1 MTEIS
6 RPESDISPL
15 PNVFQTIKFVD
26 PNDANWR
33 GGGYIVSASQ
43 CEVMTD
49 ATFASGG
56 GYFAVNY
63 LAETLGATTGNIP
76 PKADKYS
83 YNPMLVVEPAQD
95 LTDGSGKRHID
106 LYTVDSADYSEK
118 FMQHF
123 SVSQA
128 GGEGGPW
135 DIIRERLK
143 GRSRISLTQGS
154 TVTLLWVSGMPIEEQ
169 RNKPQNAVPNFAKDT
184 FLNMWDIK
192 RAQKLTPLKALGH
205 LLVPHP

>member
-6 RPESDISPL
+6 RAESVVDPL
-15 PNVFQTIKFVD
+15 PKVFRAINFDD
-26 PNDANWR
+26 PNDARWS
-33 GGGYIVSASQ
+33 GAGFTVSASQ
-43 CEVMTD
+43 CEVLMD

-56 GYFAVNY
+56 GYFAVTY
-63 LAETLGATTGNIP
+63 LAESLGATTGNLP
-76 PKADKYS
+76 DKQARAS
-83 YNPMLVVEPAQD
+83 HNPFLIVKSAGEVD
-95 LTDGSGKRHID
+95 NSIGSHYD
-106 LYTVDSADYSEK
+106 LYTVDPDEYGGK
-118 FMQHF
+118 IMRHF

-135 DIIRERLK
+135 DIVQKRLK
-143 GRSRISLTQGS
+143 EQSRISLTQGS

-169 RNKPQNAVPNFAKDT
+169 RNKPQNTVPNFAKDR

-192 RAQKLTPLKALGH
+192 RSQKLTPLKALGR